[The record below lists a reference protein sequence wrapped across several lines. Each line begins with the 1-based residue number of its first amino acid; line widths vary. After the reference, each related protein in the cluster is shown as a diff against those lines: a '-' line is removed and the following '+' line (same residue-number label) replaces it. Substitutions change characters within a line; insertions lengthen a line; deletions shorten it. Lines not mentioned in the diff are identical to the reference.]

1 MTVLTLSSFRIRW
14 STRFIHVH
22 YRTRTLY
29 TGVRCD
35 LSDTTTRATARASQ
49 LCTHSLVKKMVAIAL
64 SSVAVAR
71 QSALARKVQG
81 APKKNS
87 FHRRVASFHRCAVAV
102 VASGGNGT
110 DFTTRAT
117 PSGDSGY
124 LSVLTSHNSSNPRVP
139 ETVPRTRSRRVSRS
153 VRCVR
158 CVRRRPRRRA
168 IDATARS
175 ASRSRGGFRSIR
187 SRRRRGRGRRRRRRR
202 GRWMD
207 GSTGGAPGRD
217 TLARYG
223 FFPPSSL
230 LGWFGVAF
238 SVSAFDES

>member
-1 MTVLTLSSFRIRW
+1 MTVLTLSAFRIRW

-22 YRTRTLY
+22 DRTRTLY

-87 FHRRVASFHRCAVAV
+87 FHRRVASFHRGRRGR
-102 VASGGNGT
+102 VASSRSRRERNG
-110 DFTTRAT
+110 FRVAT

-124 LSVLTSHNSSNPRVP
+124 LSV
-139 ETVPRTRSRRVSRS
+139 
-153 VRCVR
+153 
-158 CVRRRPRRRA
+158 
-168 IDATARS
+168 
-175 ASRSRGGFRSIR
+175 
-187 SRRRRGRGRRRRRRR
+187 
-202 GRWMD
+202 
-207 GSTGGAPGRD
+207 
-217 TLARYG
+217 
-223 FFPPSSL
+223 
-230 LGWFGVAF
+230 
-238 SVSAFDES
+238 FDES